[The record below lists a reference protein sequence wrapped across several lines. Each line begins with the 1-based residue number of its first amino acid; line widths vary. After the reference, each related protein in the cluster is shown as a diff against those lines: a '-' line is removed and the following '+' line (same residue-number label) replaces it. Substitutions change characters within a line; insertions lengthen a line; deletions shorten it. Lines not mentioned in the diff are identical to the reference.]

1 MIEFCLFCIE
11 CVYNEIFL
19 VNGIVII
26 SIECR
31 YFIVFFSYVLRIII
45 WNIVDVVLDEESI
58 IGEKM
63 FDIYVKGWVFG
74 IDEK

>member
-1 MIEFCLFCIE
+1 MIEFYLFCIE

-26 SIECR
+26 KYW

-45 WNIVDVVLDEESI
+45 WNIVDVVLDEEFI

-63 FDIYVKGWVFG
+63 LDIYVKGWVFG

>member
-26 SIECR
+26 KYW